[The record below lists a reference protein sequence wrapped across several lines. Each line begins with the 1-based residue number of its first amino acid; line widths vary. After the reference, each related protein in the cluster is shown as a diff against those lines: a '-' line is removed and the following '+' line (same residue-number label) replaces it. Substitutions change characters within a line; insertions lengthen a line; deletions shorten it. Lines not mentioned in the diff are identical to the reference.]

1 MEYEFTFDQ
10 YEQPLARFDMGSEAF
25 GPWFTDE
32 CNTPPKANQLLEI
45 IIQLEQKQR
54 QTFTLIGTEYKLSIN
69 QQGAE
74 VSALSLENEYQDELP
89 EDTNPYD
96 AELQAGCG
104 LEDLKEALTSWCAFL
119 TNN

>member
-25 GPWFTDE
+25 SPWFTDE
-32 CNTPPKANQLLEI
+32 CNTPLKAKQLLEVI
-45 IIQLEQKQR
+45 TQLEQKQR
-54 QTFTLIGTEYKLSIN
+54 QAFTLIGTEYKLSIN

-74 VSALSLENEYQDELP
+74 VSALNLEDEFSDELP
-89 EDTNPYD
+89 EGTNPYD

-104 LEDLKEALTSWCAFL
+104 LEDFKEALTSWLAFL
-119 TNN
+119 TNH